1 MSEQDEKGPTGEI
14 KPPTRDGIP
23 EANRSDTGDIK
34 PPTPAAPAP
43 PTEDR
48 DTGDIKPP
56 TP

>member
-43 PTEDR
+43 PTEER